1 MDPLGWLS
9 SNHQRVAHTGRNKE
23 LGARRTRWYWRLRL
37 VPGSGEGSV
46 GSGFGTGCGIR
57 SGRYR
62 LVSRYALAANPPL
75 ALFLPQI
82 IEPASPSIQANPLGE
97 LYYCSCASHALP
109 SDPSI
114 RALTRASA
122 LLRVLGRQ
130 LGAFCIWCRISRI
143 WLVGRLAHRRLPIP
157 SGRLDR
163 WFFRVVGR
171 LTAGCL
177 AFAIDL
183 RLSSSMWFDR
193 HKLFRSSD
201 SSVAIYVGDECVRPF
216 VPVALPAIVVIQLA
230 LVLAIELALVIFR
243 RVPDRFARYTDI
255 NFGIVPADRLQ
266 PCGRDH
272 GLFPGT
278 DASCGYRP
286 PHTGSPSSGRQR

>member
-1 MDPLGWLS
+1 MDGPARRLS

-23 LGARRTRWYWRLRL
+23 LGARRTRWYWRLRR
-37 VPGSGEGSV
+37 VRE
-46 GSGFGTGCGIR
+46 GIR
-57 SGRYR
+57 RRFGGIWIREWLRNWVRS
-62 LVSRYALAANPPL
+62 VSPSFQIRSRRQPSACIIFAANYRTGKPL
-75 ALFLPQI
+75 
-82 IEPASPSIQANPLGE
+82 IQANPLGE

-109 SDPSI
+109 SISRYVPLHALRPSCGFWV
-114 RALTRASA
+114 ANW
-122 LLRVLGRQ
+122 
-130 LGAFCIWCRISRI
+130 AFFIWCRISRI

-201 SSVAIYVGDECVRPF
+201 SSVAIYVGDDVLTAVR
-216 VPVALPAIVVIQLA
+216 ASSLA
-230 LVLAIELALVIFR
+230 
-243 RVPDRFARYTDI
+243 
-255 NFGIVPADRLQ
+255 GHS
-266 PCGRDH
+266 G
-272 GLFPGT
+272 
-278 DASCGYRP
+278 
-286 PHTGSPSSGRQR
+286 HTVGSRTCD